1 MCLMGMLVDSYDS
14 LLSLM
19 SISWRGRERFANGTC
34 SWYTLRLPL
43 ALFQVYTECV
53 CVCIGSPWDLLFA

>member
-34 SWYTLRLPL
+34 LLVHPET
-43 ALFQVYTECV
+43 AL
-53 CVCIGSPWDLLFA
+53 GSVSSIY